1 MGRSRAR
8 RSQTRRVK
16 ARERL
21 NWWFR
26 LKMYSPP
33 SPVAAFSFR
42 FSMLLCLVFICVCLD
57 FEIRAV
63 GIEDFVCSPF

>member
-33 SPVAAFSFR
+33 SFVAAFSFG
-42 FSMLLCLVFICVCLD
+42 FFFVALSSVHMCLFRLRD
-57 FEIRAV
+57 SGRRNR
-63 GIEDFVCSPF
+63 